1 MQKSTND
8 GNNNDDRNLSD
19 VFKELQ
25 HARNSSS
32 NITNNKKIHKTSNK
46 NYNIKASKVVKS
58 KKPKIPR
65 AKNIKPKKQRFV
77 IVKNKFHILKSN
89 KKKFKQFIIV
99 TSVYIVIV
107 LVLILGII
115 IYIINSSKTENPY
128 GDFAKYEKN
137 SNPFN
142 ISQILL
148 DNTETI
154 KTKENTYRD
163 KEIPYST
170 KFIENNSLP
179 KNEKIVKQKGVPG
192 LERIN
197 IVRTYEGE
205 DLIDESTSNINI
217 LKAPIE
223 EIVEVGTSDFLVNYN
238 VHLGDIMYIINTTS
252 LMDSMN
258 DGSEIC
264 KITRYMDVTLLEVIG
279 EWCKISYDGTEGYVL
294 ASALT
299 SQSAT
304 PGIVSQNKVQ
314 RIVSRLNFNMQ
325 LNVKSGLSLVD
336 FKRVLSGESKDKNK
350 VIEQNAEAFYNAEQ
364 KYNVNGILL
373 AAMAVHES
381 GWGTS
386 AISLQK
392 KNLFGYGAYDRDPF
406 NSAYSYDT
414 YAEGI
419 EHVAKMLA
427 KTYLN
432 PAGVTLGDGDVS
444 TGRYYTSPT
453 LIGINTKYSTDPN
466 WCTKVFSYMTY
477 FYDKL

>member
-1 MQKSTND
+1 MQNNTND
-8 GNNNDDRNLSD
+8 GNNENRNLSE

-25 HARNSSS
+25 NSRNSSS
-32 NITNNKKIHKTSNK
+32 NVTSNKKAHKTSNK
-46 NYNIKASKVVKS
+46 NYSIKASKVIKPQKIKS
-58 KKPKIPR
+58 KK
-65 AKNIKPKKQRFV
+65 IKHVKPQKQRFA
-77 IVKNKFHILKSN
+77 IIKNKFHILKSN
-89 KKKFKQFIIV
+89 KKKFKQFVIV
-99 TSVYIVIV
+99 TSIYIVIV
-107 LVLILGII
+107 FGLIAGII
-115 IYIINSSKTENPY
+115 VYAINSNKTENPY

-148 DNTETI
+148 NNTETI

-170 KFIENNSLP
+170 KFIENSSLP
-179 KNEKIVKQKGVPG
+179 KDEKIVKQKGVPG

-205 DLIDESTSNINI
+205 DLIDESTSNISI
-217 LKAPIE
+217 LKAPVE

-252 LMDSMN
+252 LMDSMTN
-258 DGSEIC
+258 GSEIC
-264 KITRYMDVTLLEVIG
+264 KITRYMDVALLEVIG
-279 EWCKISYDGTEGYVL
+279 EWCKVSYDGQEGYVL

-325 LNVKSGLSLVD
+325 LNVKSGLSLAD
-336 FKRVLSGESKDKNK
+336 FKRVLYGESKDKNK

-392 KNLFGYGAYDRDPF
+392 KNLFGYGAYDRDPY

-419 EHVAKMLA
+419 DFVAKMLA

>member
-1 MQKSTND
+1 MQNNTND
-8 GNNNDDRNLSD
+8 GNNENRNLSE

-25 HARNSSS
+25 NSRNSSS
-32 NITNNKKIHKTSNK
+32 NVTSNKKAHKTSNK
-46 NYNIKASKVVKS
+46 NYSIKASKVIKPQKIKS
-58 KKPKIPR
+58 KKTKHV
-65 AKNIKPKKQRFV
+65 KPQKQRFA
-77 IVKNKFHILKSN
+77 IIKNKFHILKSN
-89 KKKFKQFIIV
+89 KKKFKQFVIV
-99 TSVYIVIV
+99 TSIYIVIV
-107 LVLILGII
+107 FGLIAGII
-115 IYIINSSKTENPY
+115 VYAINSNKTENPY

-148 DNTETI
+148 NNTETI
-154 KTKENTYRD
+154 RTKENTYRD

-170 KFIENNSLP
+170 KFIENSSLP
-179 KNEKIVKQKGVPG
+179 KDEKIVKQKGVPG

-205 DLIDESTSNINI
+205 DLIDESTSNISI
-217 LKAPIE
+217 LKAPVE

-252 LMDSMN
+252 LMDSMTN
-258 DGSEIC
+258 GSEIC

-279 EWCKISYDGTEGYVL
+279 EWCKVSYEGQEGYVL

-325 LNVKSGLSLVD
+325 LNVKSGLSLAD

-392 KNLFGYGAYDRDPF
+392 KNLFGYGAYDRDPY

-419 EHVAKMLA
+419 DFVAKMLA

>member
-1 MQKSTND
+1 MQNNTND
-8 GNNNDDRNLSD
+8 GNNENRNLSE

-25 HARNSSS
+25 NSRNSSS
-32 NITNNKKIHKTSNK
+32 NVTSNKKAHKTSNK
-46 NYNIKASKVVKS
+46 NYSIKASKVIKPQKIKS
-58 KKPKIPR
+58 KKTKHV
-65 AKNIKPKKQRFV
+65 KTQKQR
-77 IVKNKFHILKSN
+77 IAIIKNKFHILKSN
-89 KKKFKQFIIV
+89 KKKFKQFVIV
-99 TSVYIVIV
+99 TSIYIVIV
-107 LVLILGII
+107 FGLIAGII
-115 IYIINSSKTENPY
+115 VYAINSNKTENPY

-148 DNTETI
+148 NNTETI
-154 KTKENTYRD
+154 RTKENTYRD

-170 KFIENNSLP
+170 KFIENSSLP
-179 KNEKIVKQKGVPG
+179 KDEKIVKQKGVPG

-205 DLIDESTSNINI
+205 DLIDESTSNISI
-217 LKAPIE
+217 LKAPVE

-252 LMDSMN
+252 LMDSMTN
-258 DGSEIC
+258 GSEIC
-264 KITRYMDVTLLEVIG
+264 KITRYMDVALLEVIG
-279 EWCKISYDGTEGYVL
+279 EWCKVSYDGQEGYVL

-325 LNVKSGLSLVD
+325 LNVKSGLSLAD

-392 KNLFGYGAYDRDPF
+392 KNLFGYGAYDRDPY

-419 EHVAKMLA
+419 DFVAKMLA

>member
-1 MQKSTND
+1 MMND
-8 GNNNDDRNLSD
+8 KNSFNYDNRNLSE

-25 HARNSSS
+25 NSRNSSS
-32 NITNNKKIHKTSNK
+32 NVTSNKKAHKTSNK
-46 NYNIKASKVVKS
+46 NYSIKASKVIKPQKIKS
-58 KKPKIPR
+58 KKTKHV
-65 AKNIKPKKQRFV
+65 KPQKQRFA
-77 IVKNKFHILKSN
+77 IIKNKFHILKSN
-89 KKKFKQFIIV
+89 KKKFKQFVIV
-99 TSVYIVIV
+99 TSIYIVIV
-107 LVLILGII
+107 FGLIAGII
-115 IYIINSSKTENPY
+115 VYAINSNKTENPY

-148 DNTETI
+148 NNTETI
-154 KTKENTYRD
+154 RTKENTYRD

-170 KFIENNSLP
+170 KFIENSSLP
-179 KNEKIVKQKGVPG
+179 KDEKIVKQKGVPG

-205 DLIDESTSNINI
+205 DLIDESTSNISI
-217 LKAPIE
+217 LKAPVE

-252 LMDSMN
+252 LMDSMTN
-258 DGSEIC
+258 GSEIC
-264 KITRYMDVTLLEVIG
+264 KITRYMDVALLEVIG
-279 EWCKISYDGTEGYVL
+279 EWCKVSYDGQEGYVL

-325 LNVKSGLSLVD
+325 LNVKSGLSLAD

-392 KNLFGYGAYDRDPF
+392 KNLFGYGAYDRDPY

-419 EHVAKMLA
+419 DFVAKMLA